1 MCFTSITPYFL
12 RAICVDTK
20 PSCLTQVYYCWADFK
35 GYAQVPGLN
44 VAMHIP
50 QAVQT
55 TQSLQVALDNPFMK
69 RVCKN

>member
-1 MCFTSITPYFL
+1 MCFTSITPYCL
-12 RAICVDTK
+12 RIVSADTK
-20 PSCLTQVYYCWADFK
+20 RSCVTQVYYCWADFK

-55 TQSLQVALDNPFMK
+55 TQSFQVALDNVFMK
-69 RVCKN
+69 SVCES